1 MGKEADISEQV
12 RLTHCALEIGVK
24 MLMHG
29 FFPVKM
35 KAVMKTRRNLGDL
48 TLVLLFLFFF

>member
-29 FFPVKM
+29 FLVKM